1 MRSLFRRPA
10 AAPSPTAVF
19 TPAAPTTAAAYD
31 PSAAS
36 SGTGGIHDVFVARQP
51 IFGDDDRLFAYELLY
66 RSDAATTRADGVS
79 SDQMCTDT
87 VLHTLMTIGLAPLT
101 GGTLAFVNLT
111 RDFLLGRLYELFEPS
126 TVMIELLESVEPDD
140 EVVRACERL
149 VSQGYKLALDDFV
162 NKPGYEPLLQLASV
176 VKIDVLGRSEAD
188 LKLTADELRPY
199 GVRLLAER
207 VETAEVRD
215 VCRRHGYTLFQGYFY
230 SRPQIVSHRE
240 LGVEHST
247 LVRLMNM
254 LEDPTATDADV
265 EQAFKGDPS
274 LSYKLLR
281 IANSAAFSGREVSS
295 IGFALRMVGRKPLH
309 RWLTLLFVSSM
320 AARSGI
326 SRELVLAALA
336 RARLAEIVGER
347 SAQTRGLRA
356 SMVATGPLFLTGL
369 FSLLDVLLRMPM
381 EGVLSRMAIA
391 PDVKSALLQRSG
403 PYAPTLS
410 LIEAQ
415 ERGDWEAVGDASAA
429 IGVPA
434 AAVSSGYTEALGWAR
449 DRLASAA

>member
-1 MRSLFRRPA
+1 MRTLFRRA
-10 AAPSPTAVF
+10 A
-19 TPAAPTTAAAYD
+19 PAAPAVVPAPPAAPAHTAAAD
-31 PSAAS
+31 
-36 SGTGGIHDVFVARQP
+36 GVGGIHDVFVARQP
-51 IFGDDDRLFAYELLY
+51 IFGEDDRLFAYELLY
-66 RSDAATTRADGVS
+66 RSNAVQTFADGVS
-79 SDQMCTDT
+79 QDQMCTDT

-111 RDFLLGRLYELFEPS
+111 REFLLNRLYELFEPS
-126 TVMIELLESVEPDD
+126 TVMIELLETVEPDD

-149 VSQGYKLALDDFV
+149 VSSGYSLALDDFV
-162 NKPGYEPLLQLASV
+162 NRPAYEPLLKLASV
-176 VKIDVLGRSEAD
+176 VKIDVLGKSEAE
-188 LKLTADELRPY
+188 LKRTADELRPY

-207 VETAEVRD
+207 VETSEVRD
-215 VCRRHGYTLFQGYFY
+215 SCRRLGYTLFQGYFY
-230 SRPQIVSHRE
+230 SRPQVVSHRE

-254 LEDPTATDADV
+254 LDDPAAADADI

-336 RARLAEIVGER
+336 RGRLSELVGER
-347 SAQTRGLRA
+347 GAQARGLRA

-381 EGVLSRMAIA
+381 DGVLARLAISA
-391 PDVKSALLQRSG
+391 EVKAALLTRSG
-403 PYAPTLS
+403 PYAATLA
-410 LIEAQ
+410 LVEAQ
-415 ERGDWEAVGDASAA
+415 ERGDWDAVGDA
-429 IGVPA
+429 A
-434 AAVSSGYTEALGWAR
+434 AAVGVAPSVVSSDYTTALGWAR

>member
-1 MRSLFRRPA
+1 MRTLFRRA
-10 AAPSPTAVF
+10 
-19 TPAAPTTAAAYD
+19 TPAPAPAPRTAPPAPVPPPYD
-31 PSAAS
+31 PNSATA
-36 SGTGGIHDVFVARQP
+36 GVAGIHDVFVARQP
-51 IFGDDDRLFAYELLY
+51 IFGEDDRLFAYELLY
-66 RSDAATTRADGVS
+66 RGDSANNRAAGVS

-126 TVMIELLESVEPDD
+126 TVMIELLETVEPDE

-149 VSQGYKLALDDFV
+149 VSQGYTLALDDFV
-162 NKPGYEPLLQLASV
+162 NRPGYEPLLKLASV
-176 VKIDVLGRSEAD
+176 VKIDVLDRSEAD
-188 LKLTADELRPY
+188 LKRTADELRPY

-207 VETAEVRD
+207 VETSEVRD
-215 VCRRHGYTLFQGYFY
+215 ACRRLGYTLFQGYFY
-230 SRPQIVSHRE
+230 SRPQVVSHRE

-254 LEDPTATDADV
+254 LDDPAATDANI
-265 EQAFKGDPS
+265 EQAFKSDPS

-281 IANSAAFSGREVSS
+281 IANSAAFAGREVSS

-309 RWLTLLFVSSM
+309 RWLTLLFVSTM

-347 SAQTRGLRA
+347 SAQARGLRA
-356 SMVATGPLFLTGL
+356 SMVPTGPLFLTGL

-381 EGVLSRMAIA
+381 DGVLARMSIT
-391 PDVKSALLQRSG
+391 PDVKSALLTRSG
-403 PYAPTLS
+403 PYAATLA
-410 LIEAQ
+410 LVEAQ
-415 ERGDWEAVGDASAA
+415 ERGDWDAVTDAAAAVGVA
-429 IGVPA
+429 P

-449 DRLASAA
+449 ERLASAA